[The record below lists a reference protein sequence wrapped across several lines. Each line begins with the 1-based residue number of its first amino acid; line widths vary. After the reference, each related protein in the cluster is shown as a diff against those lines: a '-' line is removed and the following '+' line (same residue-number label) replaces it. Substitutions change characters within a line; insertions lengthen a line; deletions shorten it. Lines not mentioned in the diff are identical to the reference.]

1 MRYLKAYRIFE
12 SDGSL
17 TPLMEEFL
25 NYNTLGSWRINSEGL
40 VDVEGNFRCLTKIK
54 EMSNLG
60 GIKFGTISGD
70 FTIRGMGFTSL
81 EGCPQKVGG
90 TFDCS
95 HNKLTSLIGSPQK
108 VKGNFICINNQIE
121 RLDGCP
127 QEVGGTFDCSRNYEV
142 KSLIGGP
149 VKVGSGY
156 SAANCGLVS
165 LEGCPL
171 TADSLDVEFNELKN
185 LKGAE
190 KSHIRLMM
198 IEFNYINSLEGMPRE
213 LEDIKG
219 TNNPV
224 SGETLGKII
233 SVMEANPNMKYG
245 AILASLQS
253 RIPEKDWKKL
263 DKSSLD
269 KMNQTQKKVYGMLG
283 GIGGI

>member
-1 MRYLKAYRIFE
+1 MRHLKTYGIFE
-12 SDGSL
+12 GSSVGL
-17 TPLMEEFL
+17 TLEQYL
-25 NYNTLGSWRINSEGL
+25 WLYKVCGVRGKINNQGF
-40 VDVEGNFRCLTKIK
+40 VDVSGSVDLKGNAGITPDGQNFH
-54 EMSNLG
+54 
-60 GIKFGTISGD
+60 GIKFGKVDGHFNAAQSG
-70 FTIRGMGFTSL
+70 L
-81 EGCPQKVGG
+81 KHLNGCP
-90 TFDCS
+90 
-95 HNKLTSLIGSPQK
+95 
-108 VKGNFICINNQIE
+108 
-121 RLDGCP
+121 R
-127 QEVGGTFDCSRNYEV
+127 EVGSFNINDNKEV
-142 KSLIGGP
+142 KDLIGGP

-198 IEFNYINSLEGMPRE
+198 IGFNSINSLEGMPRE
-213 LEDIKG
+213 LEEIKG

-224 SGETLGKII
+224 SEETLGKII
-233 SVMEANPNMKYG
+233 STMEANPNMGYG

-253 RIPEKDWKKL
+253 RISQEDWEKL

-269 KMNQTQKKVYGMLG
+269 KMNQTQKGVYGMLG